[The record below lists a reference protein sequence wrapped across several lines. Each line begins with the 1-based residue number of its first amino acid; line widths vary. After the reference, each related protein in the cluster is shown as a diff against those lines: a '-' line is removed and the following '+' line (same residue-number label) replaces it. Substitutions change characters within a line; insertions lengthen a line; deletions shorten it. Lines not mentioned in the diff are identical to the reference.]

1 VTASRNGY
9 DADTIL
15 NRTLLPQS
23 DSERHYLMGQPEEI
37 EMTKIVTV
45 LTDGFADWETSLL
58 NAVARGFYGTDT
70 AYATLD
76 GMPVVSMGGMKVAP
90 DLALGDL
97 DAAGYDAL
105 IVCGGGA
112 WEQEDPPDIGAALKK
127 AAADGKVVAGI
138 CAGSYQLAKAGLL
151 DAVAHTSNARADLD
165 KTGYRGGSHYRDAA
179 EAVRDGKLVTAAGVS
194 PVSFMAKVME
204 ALGLSDGNLDYYVGL
219 HAAQHGS
226 AQKVAA

>member
-1 VTASRNGY
+1 LGE
-9 DADTIL
+9 
-15 NRTLLPQS
+15 Q
-23 DSERHYLMGQPEEI
+23 EEI

-76 GMPVVSMGGMKVAP
+76 GMPVVSMGGMKVTP
-90 DLALGDL
+90 DFALGDL

-112 WEQEDPPDIGAALKK
+112 WEQENPPDINAVLQK

-151 DAVAHTSNARADLD
+151 DAVAHTSNSRAELD
-165 KTGYRGGSHYRDAA
+165 KTSYRGAAHYRNTA
-179 EAVRDGKLVTAAGVS
+179 EAVGDGKIVTAAGVA

-204 ALGLSDGNLDYYVGL
+204 ALGLRDGNLDFYVGL
-219 HAAQHGS
+219 HAAQYGG
-226 AQKVAA
+226 AQKAAA